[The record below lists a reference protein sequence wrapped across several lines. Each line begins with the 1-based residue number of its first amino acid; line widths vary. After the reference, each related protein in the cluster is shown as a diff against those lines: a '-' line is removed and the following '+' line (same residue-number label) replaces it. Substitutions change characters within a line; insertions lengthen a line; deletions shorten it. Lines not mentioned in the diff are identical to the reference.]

1 MSSSD
6 FKHIQFVQEDG
17 RVKRPMNAFLVWSHI
32 HREVLQKAIPG
43 IVGNEISVQLGNEW
57 FKLSE
62 EQKRPYYEVADK
74 LKEQHR
80 QQFPDYEYCPRK
92 RKYREQALEGKH
104 GQTSGQQQG
113 SNVPFVSQI
122 TPSCQPDFLDPIPLG
137 PSVVPYSVCY
147 DPCLPFNLHHPA
159 APHPMDQSQ
168 SLRLGIMF
176 LIARFRNVLH
186 VLALMY
192 SDANQPCNDRQL
204 NVFIHLCFYSPQFV
218 GSQMEEMTNIN
229 QSYWQGGAVGP
240 SPFDP
245 NHYPAG
251 LYQEV
256 ILGSNMNSVLGDVV
270 TFQQDCL

>member
-1 MSSSD
+1 MLQTGQAGAFLTSPPGAGPVTSFTIPPSEND

-32 HREVLQKAIPG
+32 HREVLQEAFPG

-74 LKEQHR
+74 LKKQHR

-92 RKYREQALEGKH
+92 RKFREQALEGKH

-159 APHPMDQSQ
+159 ATHPMGQSQ
-168 SLRLGIMF
+168 SL
-176 LIARFRNVLH
+176 
-186 VLALMY
+186 
-192 SDANQPCNDRQL
+192 
-204 NVFIHLCFYSPQFV
+204 SPQFDR
-218 GSQMEEMTNIN
+218 SQMEEMTNIN

-245 NHYPAG
+245 NHYTAG